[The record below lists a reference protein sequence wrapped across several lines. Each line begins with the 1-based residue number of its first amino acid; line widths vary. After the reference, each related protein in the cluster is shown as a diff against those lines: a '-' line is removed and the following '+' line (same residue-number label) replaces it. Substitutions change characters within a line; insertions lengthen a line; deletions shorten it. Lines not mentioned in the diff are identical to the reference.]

1 MVQSIPMKNSTKNL
15 ILALLLIAA
24 PFAYAAYVY
33 PSLPDTI
40 PTHFNIKGEADAYG
54 GKDSIFLGPG
64 IMAVVGL
71 FVFVL
76 LSNIKSFDPKRYKA
90 VDDGLYKKFA
100 LFTVAFLSTI
110 SCIIVFSASN
120 HSITIGKLLL
130 PAVGLAFAGFG
141 WYMPKLHQN
150 YFAGFKLPWT
160 LENEDNWNETH
171 KLAGKIW
178 MYGGFAQA
186 IAALLLPNM
195 PGFMVFFCI
204 TLIMVVV
211 PSVFSYRMFKRGNT
225 IA

>member
-1 MVQSIPMKNSTKNL
+1 MVQSIPMKNSTTN
-15 ILALLLIAA
+15 IVVALLLIAA

-40 PTHFNIKGEADAYG
+40 PTHFNIRGEADAYG

-90 VDDGLYKKFA
+90 ADDGLYKKFA
-100 LFTVAFLSTI
+100 LFTVAFLSLI
-110 SCIIVFSASN
+110 SFIIIFSASS

-178 MYGGFAQA
+178 KYGGFAQA
-186 IAALLLPNM
+186 IAALLLPNRA
-195 PGFMVFFCI
+195 GFMVFFSI
-204 TLIMVVV
+204 TLIMVIV

>member
-1 MVQSIPMKNSTKNL
+1 MKKAIIPN
-15 ILALLLIAA
+15 LLIALILIA
-24 PFAYAAYVY
+24 VPFAYAAYVY

-64 IMAVVGL
+64 ILAVVSL
-71 FVFVL
+71 FVFLL
-76 LSNIKSFDPKRYKA
+76 LSNIKKIDPKRYKA
-90 VDDGLYKKFA
+90 VDDELYKKFA
-100 LFTVAFLSTI
+100 LFTVAFLSLI
-110 SCIIVFSASN
+110 SFIIVFSASN

-130 PAVGLAFAGFG
+130 PAVGIAFAGFG

-171 KLAGKIW
+171 MLAGKIW
-178 MYGGFAQA
+178 KYGGFAQA
-186 IAALLLPNM
+186 IAALLLPNRA
-195 PGFMVFFCI
+195 GFIVFFSI
-204 TLIMVVV
+204 TLIMVIV

>member
-1 MVQSIPMKNSTKNL
+1 MKDSTKNL
-15 ILALLLIAA
+15 VVALLLIAT
-24 PFAYAAYVY
+24 PFAYASYVY

-64 IMAVVGL
+64 IMAVLGL

-76 LSNIKSFDPKRYKA
+76 LSNIKSFDPKRYKVA
-90 VDDGLYKKFA
+90 DDGLYKKFA
-100 LFTVAFLSTI
+100 LFTVAFLSMI
-110 SCIIVFSASN
+110 SFIIVFSASN
-120 HSITIGKLLL
+120 HPISIGKLLL
-130 PAVGLAFAGFG
+130 PAVGIAFAGFG

-178 MYGGFAQA
+178 KYGGFAQA
-186 IAALLLPNM
+186 ITALLLPNRV
-195 PGFMVFFCI
+195 GFMVFFSI
-204 TLIMVVV
+204 TLIMVIV

>member
-1 MVQSIPMKNSTKNL
+1 MKDSTKNL
-15 ILALLLIAA
+15 VLALLLIAA
-24 PFAYAAYVY
+24 PFAYASYVY

-100 LFTVAFLSTI
+100 LFTVAFLSMI
-110 SCIIVFSASN
+110 SFIIIFSASN
-120 HSITIGKLLL
+120 HSIDIGKLLL
-130 PAVGLAFAGFG
+130 PAVGLAFAGF
-141 WYMPKLHQN
+141 
-150 YFAGFKLPWT
+150 KLPWT
-160 LENEDNWNETH
+160 LENEANWNETH

-178 MYGGFAQA
+178 KYGGLAQA

-195 PGFMVFFCI
+195 AGFIVFFSI
-204 TLIMVVV
+204 TLIMVIV

-225 IA
+225 IV

>member
-1 MVQSIPMKNSTKNL
+1 MVQFILMKNSTKN
-15 ILALLLIAA
+15 IVVALLLIAT
-24 PFAYAAYVY
+24 PFAYASYVY

-64 IMAVVGL
+64 IMAVLGL

-76 LSNIKSFDPKRYKA
+76 LSNIKSFDPKRYKVA
-90 VDDGLYKKFA
+90 DDGLYKK
-100 LFTVAFLSTI
+100 LAFFIVVILSLI
-110 SCIIVFSASN
+110 SFIIIFSASD
-120 HSITIGKLLL
+120 HSIDIGKLLL
-130 PAVGLAFAGFG
+130 PAVGIAFAGFG

-195 PGFMVFFCI
+195 AGFMVFCSI
-204 TLIMVVV
+204 TLIMIII
-211 PSVFSYRMFKRGNT
+211 PTVFSYRMFKSGNT

>member
-1 MVQSIPMKNSTKNL
+1 MKKSTKNL
-15 ILALLLIAA
+15 GWALLLISA
-24 PFAYAAYVY
+24 PLGYAAYVY

-40 PTHFNIKGEADAYG
+40 PTHFNIRGEADAYG

-90 VDDGLYKKFA
+90 DDDGLYKKFA
-100 LFTVAFLSTI
+100 LFTVAFLSMI
-110 SCIIVFSASN
+110 SFIIVFSASN
-120 HSITIGKLLL
+120 HSIDIGKLLL
-130 PAVGLAFAGFG
+130 PALGLAFAGFG

-171 KLAGKIW
+171 KLAGKVW
-178 MYGGFAQA
+178 LYGGFAQA
-186 IAALLLPNM
+186 IAALLLPNVA
-195 PGFMVFFCI
+195 GFIVFFSI
-204 TLIMVVV
+204 TFIMVIV

-225 IA
+225 IE

>member
-1 MVQSIPMKNSTKNL
+1 MVQFLTMKESAKNL

-64 IMAVVGL
+64 IMAVLGL

-76 LSNIKSFDPKRYKA
+76 LSNIKSFDPKRYKVA
-90 VDDGLYKKFA
+90 DDGLYKKFA
-100 LFTVAFLSTI
+100 LFTVAFLSMI
-110 SCIIVFSASN
+110 SFIIVFSASN
-120 HSITIGKLLL
+120 HPISIGKLLL
-130 PAVGLAFAGFG
+130 PAVGIAFAGFG

-195 PGFMVFFCI
+195 AGFMVFCSI
-204 TLIMVVV
+204 TLIMIII
-211 PSVFSYRMFKRGNT
+211 PTVFSYRMFKSGNT